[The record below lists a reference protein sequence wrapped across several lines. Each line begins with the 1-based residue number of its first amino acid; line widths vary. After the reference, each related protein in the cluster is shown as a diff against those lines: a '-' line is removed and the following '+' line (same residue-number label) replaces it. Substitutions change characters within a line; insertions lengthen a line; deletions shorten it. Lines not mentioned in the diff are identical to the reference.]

1 MKYWMTMEATL
12 DGDDKMEATI
22 DGDDI
27 TLGDVVLHAYAN
39 IVIWIACAT
48 SSEYY
53 HWVNLYENYHS
64 DR

>member
-1 MKYWMTMEATL
+1 MEATL

-53 HWVNLYENYHS
+53 H
-64 DR
+64 